1 MQQFLQILALGFPG
15 FAGLRFGGIAVGV
28 PLAGLL
34 QQRGEGFRRQQ
45 RPVGIAEAGFL
56 LRQQRL
62 QRAGQRLGA
71 GPAVRHGIR
80 RTAGERV
87 EVAPP
92 VVAHGFG
99 EQFALVGGEVLGE
112 QAAAVEGVLAQHAV
126 APAVDGRDG
135 GLVHPFGGEAQQA
148 RAAGPAFG
156 GIAVAQVH
164 QQAVVLRLGLGETAC
179 RLGQAQADAV
189 AQFLGG
195 RVGEGHHEDFRR
207 AQGPGERLLAAVGQ
221 HQPHVK
227 KRDGEGLAGTG
238 AGLDQAAAVQR
249 EIQYIEL
256 HGRAHAASSA
266 SS

>member
-1 MQQFLQILALGFPG
+1 MQQFFQPGAVGLPGLAG
-15 FAGLRFGGIAVGV
+15 AGFGGVAGGV
-28 PLAGLL
+28 PVAGAL
-34 QQRGEGFRRQQ
+34 QQCGEGFRRLQ
-45 RPVGIAEAGFL
+45 RPVAVAEAGFL

-71 GPAVRHGIR
+71 GPAVRHGSR
-80 RTAGERV
+80 RAAAERI

-92 VVAHGFG
+92 VVAHSFG

-135 GLVHPFGGEAQQA
+135 GFVHPFRSQPQQA

-156 GIAVAQVH
+156 GIGIAQLH
-164 QQAVVLRLGLGETAC
+164 QQAIVLRVRFGEAMR

-189 AQFLGG
+189 AQFLRRG
-195 RVGEGHHEDFRR
+195 VGEGHHEDFRW
-207 AQGPGERLLAAVGQ
+207 AQRPLERLFATMGK
-221 HQPHVK
+221 HQADIEQG
-227 KRDGEGLAGTG
+227 DGEGLAGTG

-249 EIQYIEL
+249 EIEHIEL